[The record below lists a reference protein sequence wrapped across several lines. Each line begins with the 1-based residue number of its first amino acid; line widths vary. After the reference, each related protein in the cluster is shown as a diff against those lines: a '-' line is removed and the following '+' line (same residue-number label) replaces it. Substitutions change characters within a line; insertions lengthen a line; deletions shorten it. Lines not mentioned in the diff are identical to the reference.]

1 MVFAIMG
8 GIFVAG
14 FGFRRFSAGGGGEGE
29 GWCGFALVL
38 IAFLLLGG
46 V

>member
-1 MVFAIMG
+1 MG
-8 GIFVAG
+8 GIFVVG
-14 FGFRRFSAGGGGEGE
+14 FGFRRFSAGGGGGGGE